1 MIFSVEWNGPN
12 VRNRTG
18 EVWAQRL
25 RCDLTDT
32 EGEPHL
38 LFRASDAP
46 WVTSL
51 SIPGGGYVTDAPYIW
66 KDGKSGN
73 LILLWSSFS
82 PRYSIG

>member
-51 SIPGGGYVTDAPYIW
+51 SIPGGGYGYRCALYLERW
-66 KDGKSGN
+66 
-73 LILLWSSFS
+73 
-82 PRYSIG
+82 